1 MVSVTPLD
9 DDNVTVVP
17 DTRLLFASRT
27 VTVIVDV
34 VAPSAATLEGLAAT
48 VDVPAD
54 GAPAVNVTV
63 AVDVTFTLPFTTALI
78 TALPEVV
85 DFTVPVI

>member
-1 MVSVTPLD
+1 MPLD
-9 DDNVTVVP
+9 DASVTVAP
-17 DTRLLFASRT
+17 ETRLLFVSRT
-27 VTVIVDV
+27 VTVIVEV
-34 VAPSAATLEGLAAT
+34 VVPSAVTLEGLAAT
-48 VDVPAD
+48 VEVAAE

-85 DFTVPVI
+85 DLTVPVI